1 MGARRRE
8 KRRNGCL
15 AFLFRMML
23 ILFLMGLAASL
34 IGFAIAYRMV
44 GELSQGLPDVRKLD
58 HYEPAETTRIYAADG
73 SLIATLFQENR
84 TWAPLKKISP
94 FVVKALLAT
103 EDSRFYEHSGVDWV
117 GVGRAAYVDLTHKGR
132 REGASTITMQLARNL
147 FLNNEP
153 NMRRKI
159 QEAVLAQRIEKEY
172 SKDKILELY
181 LNQVYFGSG
190 AYGIAAASSL
200 YREKPA
206 EKLSA
211 AESALIVGLL
221 QAPSA
226 YSPLVNPD
234 AARTR
239 AKVVLGR
246 MKEVEFLT
254 AEEAR
259 KASAEVD
266 TMKFSSAQQD
276 KTATLLK
283 YPYFTTYVIQ
293 ELAARYPEEVLYRS
307 GLKIQTTLDIKM
319 QQQAERAVREQVNA
333 AAYDLNVD
341 SGAAVL
347 VENKTGFIRAMV
359 GGTGYTKTN
368 QFNRAWQALRQPGSS
383 FKVIVYACALE
394 SGFSPESVVSDSPAS
409 YNVGGQTW
417 TPKNSDGQFMGDIP
431 LKTALQHSRNV
442 VAVRLVSQLGLDP
455 VISLAYKMGVKQEL
469 PSNLSIA
476 LGSVEVTPLEMAE
489 VFSVV
494 ANGGIRRRPTAIKL
508 ITDAHNV
515 VVEDNRHPQDFP
527 VLRPETASMLT
538 DMLVGVVTGGTGT
551 RAQVPG
557 RPIAGKTGTTD
568 SFKDAW
574 FCGFSPQYTMAVW
587 VGNNDNSP
595 MWRSFG
601 GDLPASI
608 FREIMGAAL
617 EGKEVGAFPRP
628 TRASSGRQPD
638 ATSTTGMPDRE
649 ITVRLCAETR
659 MMATEDCPDV
669 EDMLMKPS
677 AAPKDICKVHLNQ
690 SEGLTSPP
698 PLENPLPQREPEIG
712 EEPPGEEQTVS
723 EDWVDTAEPTAP
735 ATPLDII
742 PAPQPT
748 AAPPPAP
755 PPATPAE
762 DGDF

>member
-1 MGARRRE
+1 MGGRTRE

-15 AFLFRMML
+15 TFLMRMCLFLFL
-23 ILFLMGLAASL
+23 LGLAGSL
-34 IGFAIAYRMV
+34 IGFAVAYRMI

-73 SLIATLFQENR
+73 TLIATLFQENR

-94 FVVKALLAT
+94 YVVKALLAT

-117 GVGRAAYVDLTHKGR
+117 GVGRAVYVDVTHKGR

-147 FLNNEP
+147 FLSNEP

-200 YREKPA
+200 YRQKASDKLTPA
-206 EKLSA
+206 EA
-211 AESALIVGLL
+211 ALIVGLL

-226 YSPLVNPD
+226 YSPLVNPE
-234 AARTR
+234 AGKRR
-239 AKVVLGR
+239 AKVVLAR
-246 MKEVEFLT
+246 MAEMGFLT
-254 AEEAR
+254 PDEKV
-259 KASAEVD
+259 KAGAEVD
-266 TMKFSSAQQD
+266 AMTFPDAKQD
-276 KTATLLK
+276 KSATLLK

-293 ELAARYPEEVLYRS
+293 ELASRYPEEVLYRS
-307 GLKIQTTLDIKM
+307 GLKIQTTLDIKL
-319 QQQAERAVREQVNA
+319 QQDAERAVREQVNA
-333 AAYDLNVD
+333 ASYELNVD

-347 VENKTGFIRAMV
+347 VENQSGFIRAMV

-394 SGFSPESVVSDSPAS
+394 NGFTPESIVSDSPTS

-417 TPKNSDGQFMGDIP
+417 TPKNSDGGYLGDIP
-431 LKTALQHSRNV
+431 LKTALQQSRNV
-442 VAVRLVSQLGLDP
+442 VAVKLLSQLGMDP
-455 VISLAYKMGVKQEL
+455 VISLAYKMGIKQEL
-469 PSNLSIA
+469 PGNLSIA
-476 LGSVEVTPLEMAE
+476 LGSQEVTPLEMVE

-508 ITDAHNV
+508 ITDAHNQ
-515 VVEDNRHPQDFP
+515 VVEDHRRPEDFP

-574 FCGFSPQYTMAVW
+574 FCGFSPQYTLAVW

-608 FREIMGAAL
+608 FREIMGIAL
-617 EGKEVGAFPRP
+617 ADKPVGAFPRP
-628 TRASSGRQPD
+628 TGRSSTV
-638 ATSTTGMPDRE
+638 ATSEVKPGGMPDRE
-649 ITVRLCAETR
+649 ITVRICTETHL
-659 MMATEDCPDV
+659 MATEDCPDV

-677 AAPKDICKVHLNQ
+677 AAPKDICKVHLK
-690 SEGLTSPP
+690 SADGVSPP
-698 PLENPLPQREPEIG
+698 PLENPLPQRAPDEPMS
-712 EEPPGEEQTVS
+712 EETPS
-723 EDWVDTAEPTAP
+723 DDWVDNSEPAAP
-735 ATPLDII
+735 ATPLEIL
-742 PAPQPT
+742 PAPEPT
-748 AAPPPAP
+748 TPAPPAA